1 MSDVLFD
8 LPDGATLPAGEELSA
23 GGRRRVRQ
31 AEAVANGVHPLA
43 LVIRGVRMHPDADRT
58 ATSSD
63 RPNLPLRCGSCWH
76 RFINRLGNAYPKCG
90 FSASRVSHGAATD
103 IRSWW
108 PACDQYSA
116 GDPSLSPDAARCL
129 PEDSSHREETVP
141 ASGGPAGTVPPR
153 QYGDVV
159 FDPCGHGED
168 WHGPDGCEARGC
180 PCEVPR

>member
-58 ATSSD
+58 ARATD
-63 RPNLPLRCGSCWH
+63 RPNLPLRCGSCW
-76 RFINRLGNAYPKCG
+76 RRSDNYRGYPKCG
-90 FSASRVSHGAATD
+90 FSATRQSHGPSTD
-103 IRSWW
+103 LRSWW
-108 PACDQYSA
+108 PACDQYSP
-116 GDPSLSPDAARCL
+116 GDPALSPDAARYV
-129 PEDSSHREETVP
+129 PEDSSYPEETMP
-141 ASGGPAGTVPPR
+141 AVHSGKTAGTVPR
-153 QYGDVV
+153 QYGPVV
-159 FDPCGHGED
+159 FDRCGHGED
-168 WHGPDGCEARGC
+168 FHGPDGCEARGC